1 MSRVPPRLVNAYI
14 FGGQIR
20 AHNCVFATVRT
31 AGNTRPVC
39 TPRRQLQTSTARR
52 LHVEN
57 NAINRAAGE
66 TDAVPLRKQIKEEI
80 KRRKSDKRSHGKA
93 AERESLDDWELT
105 IGIEVH
111 AQLNTAKKLFS
122 SSPTAAETPNTDLSF
137 FDLALPGSQPLF
149 QPETLIPAVRAA
161 LALDCEIQ
169 HTSTWDRKHYFH
181 WDQPSGYQLTQFYHP
196 FAKDGHI
203 KLYARDGIAA
213 EDGDEVTI
221 GIKQIQMEQD
231 TAKTITTAS
240 TDAPGGKTHY
250 LDFNRVGIPLI
261 EIITLPDIHYPSTA
275 AALVKKL
282 QTILN
287 SVDACVLGMEEGGL
301 RADVNVS
308 VRPRSDASLDSLPL
322 GTRTEIKNL
331 NSFKS
336 IRDAI
341 IAERDRQIA
350 VIEAGGQVLG
360 ETRGYTIGGTGTTR
374 LRGKEG
380 EVDYRYMPDPDLPP
394 LVIGEELVK
403 HLRDSSGVL
412 PDQELEELIKE
423 SGMTTKDAMS
433 LLSMDNGHRIE
444 YYHDVV
450 SALPQ
455 SLSEVVGAASDAALP
470 SLDRVSNWVLHELGG
485 LEKRTD
491 AIPLFREDGTC
502 IIPANFL
509 ADLINLSSL
518 NKITGASA
526 KVVLI
531 AMYEDAVAIEEGEEE
546 SERRSPVDIVE
557 ENQLWF
563 EEMKNEEYT
572 ELAEATFEERLLKDI
587 LGPNKKKAE
596 GKIMYWVG
604 KMMREAEGRC
614 DAVNARKAIER
625 YLKERSD

>member
-1 MSRVPPRLVNAYI
+1 M
-14 FGGQIR
+14 
-20 AHNCVFATVRT
+20 FATVRN
-31 AGNTRPVC
+31 AGTVRPVC
-39 TPRRQLQTSTARR
+39 TPRRELQTSTARR
-52 LHVEN
+52 LQVEN
-57 NAINRAAGE
+57 NANNGAAAASE
-66 TDAVPLRKQIKEEI
+66 AVPLRKQIKDDI
-80 KRRKSDKRSHGKA
+80 KRRKADKRNHVRQA
-93 AERESLDDWELT
+93 DRESLDDWELT

-111 AQLNTAKKLFS
+111 AQLNTATKLFS
-122 SSPTAAETPNTDLSF
+122 ASPTAAETPNTGLSF

-161 LALDCEIQ
+161 LALDCDIQ

-213 EDGDEVTI
+213 EDGEDITI

-231 TAKTITTAS
+231 TAKTITTAAA
-240 TDAPGGKTHY
+240 DGQGGKTHY
-250 LDFNRVGIPLI
+250 LDFNRVGVPLI
-261 EIITLPDIHYPSTA
+261 EIITLPDMHHPSTA

-308 VRPRSDASLDSLPL
+308 VRRRSDTSAPL

-394 LVIGEELVK
+394 LIIGNELVE
-403 HLRDSSGVL
+403 HLRKTSGVL

-433 LLSMDNGHRIE
+433 LLSMDNGHRIQ

-450 SALPQ
+450 SALPASIKEIQ
-455 SLSEVVGAASDAALP
+455 GSETAESPVT
-470 SLDRVSNWVLHELGG
+470 LDRVSNWVLHELGG

-502 IIPANFL
+502 IIPAPLL
-509 ADLINLSSL
+509 ADLINLSAL
-518 NKITGASA
+518 NNITGASA
-526 KVVLI
+526 KAVLVE
-531 AMYEDAVAIEEGEEE
+531 MYEDAVGIEEGFPED
-546 SERRSPVDIVE
+546 ERRTPVDIVE

-563 EEMKNEEYT
+563 EEMEESEYD
-572 ELAEATFEERLLKDI
+572 ELAKETFEERLLKDI
-587 LGPNKKKAE
+587 TGSNKKKAE
-596 GKIMYWVG
+596 GKIMYLVG

-614 DAVNARKAIER
+614 DAVNARMAIER
-625 YLKERSD
+625 FLKERGD